1 MLLAH
6 LNSNDYVRFQA
17 VIAVLLKIQVL
28 DVTSCQF
35 VNVRVNMVLYS
46 EDLGFQRLCSKS
58 VLQLVIVHF
67 IRFVHLD
74 KVSYELCWYDYV
86 T

>member
-6 LNSNDYVRFQA
+6 LNSNNYVRFQA
-17 VIAVLLKIQVL
+17 VIAVLLKMQVFF

-35 VNVRVNMVLYS
+35 VNVRVSLVLYS
-46 EDLGFQRLCSKS
+46 EDLSFQRLRSKS

-74 KVSYELCWYDYV
+74 
-86 T
+86 